1 VITPQKEKWKNYK
14 IKFLN
19 NPILKDEIKKKDWVV
34 RGWNWKK
41 NIKLN
46 QEEK

>member
-19 NPILKDEIKKKDWVV
+19 NPILKDEIKKKIELLE
-34 RGWNWKK
+34 GEIEKK
-41 NIKLN
+41 ILN
-46 QEEK
+46 

>member
-19 NPILKDEIKKKDWVV
+19 NPILKDEKKKKIELLE
-34 RGWNWKK
+34 GEIEKK
-41 NIKLN
+41 N
-46 QEEK
+46 